1 MLQFNTDASLT
12 GATARFTFI
21 ITFFLCMGLSVVH
34 ATFNLEVSQLV
45 NNNNAYSDQG
55 VLMEWS
61 GSFNLNGH
69 SYTSFGSSNFLNS
82 PAFTNYYNAQTEHI
96 MYFGGIGSNVQIYL
110 EYDTDT
116 KPGIFGHNDVVKN
129 MFPKKS
135 ELTKHESDP
144 NAINHSYQSS
154 RTGNT
159 YDSDADYIM
168 IGDTFAIGYVEYKAG
183 GPVESAQQIILPQGY
198 VSGTDISGS
207 LFFRGETLESL
218 GLLETFGIDVDL
230 ASASSGIGANSI
242 VLASVIEPYF
252 NFGFEVFFN
261 DAGNPGTSVSVDIDT
276 SNVPE
281 PSTYALILGGLS
293 LIFLAFKRSRL

>member
-1 MLQFNTDASLT
+1 M
-12 GATARFTFI
+12 
-21 ITFFLCMGLSVVH
+21 
-34 ATFNLEVSQLV
+34 
-45 NNNNAYSDQG
+45 
-55 VLMEWS
+55 
-61 GSFNLNGH
+61 
-69 SYTSFGSSNFLNS
+69 
-82 PAFTNYYNAQTEHI
+82 
-96 MYFGGIGSNVQIYL
+96 
-110 EYDTDT
+110 
-116 KPGIFGHNDVVKN
+116 
-129 MFPKKS
+129 
-135 ELTKHESDP
+135 
-144 NAINHSYQSS
+144 
-154 RTGNT
+154 
-159 YDSDADYIM
+159 
-168 IGDTFAIGYVEYKAG
+168 
-183 GPVESAQQIILPQGY
+183 
-198 VSGTDISGS
+198 SGTDISGS